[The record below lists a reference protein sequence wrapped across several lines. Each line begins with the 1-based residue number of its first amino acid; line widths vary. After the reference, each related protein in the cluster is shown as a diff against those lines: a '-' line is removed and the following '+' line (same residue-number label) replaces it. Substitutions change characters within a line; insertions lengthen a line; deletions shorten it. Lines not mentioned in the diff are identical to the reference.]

1 MNFLF
6 YDQTRFDIRDF
17 DAIDE
22 ISIMIHAHTL
32 YKILLS
38 CIQTIFVFIIFKYI
52 WKFLESKNEKSD
64 DRCWREYVND
74 KNELVDYDF
83 NQYLSEDF
91 EIEEFRSE
99 RKRRIREFDWN
110 EKNNMIDRISSL
122 ILKSDYSIE
131 DLLRI
136 VCNEFQK
143 DLKIR
148 LMFKI
153 KLEIIHIMNE
163 MIELNSTRWNAL
175 RDVCKFFV
183 MSKN

>member
-1 MNFLF
+1 MSFLL

-38 CIQTIFVFIIFKYI
+38 YIQTIFVFIIFKYI
-52 WKFLESKNEKSD
+52 WKFLESKSEKND
-64 DRCWREYVND
+64 DRCWHEYVND
-74 KNELVDYDF
+74 KDELVDYDF
-83 NQYLSEDF
+83 NQYLSENL
-91 EIEEFRSE
+91 EIEKFRSE
-99 RKRRIREFDWN
+99 KKRRMRELDWN
-110 EKNNMIDRISSL
+110 ERSDIIDRMSSS
-122 ILKSDYSIE
+122 ILTNDYSIE
-131 DLLRI
+131 NLLRI

-153 KLEIIHIMNE
+153 RLEMIHIMNE

-175 RDVCKFFV
+175 RDVCKSFV